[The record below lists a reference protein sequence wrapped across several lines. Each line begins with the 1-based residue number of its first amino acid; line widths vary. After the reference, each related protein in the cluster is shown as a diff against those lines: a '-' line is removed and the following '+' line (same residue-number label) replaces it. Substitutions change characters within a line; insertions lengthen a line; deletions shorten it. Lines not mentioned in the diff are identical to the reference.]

1 MKLFSFLLQES
12 KSTVIWATLA
22 SLVSGVTSAGLL
34 FLVTGVII
42 QDSFVN
48 TDYVWLLTAFCT
60 LTVVT
65 LLTGL
70 VSDILL
76 ARLAQ
81 STILKMRIRMSQ
93 KILSTPLRQIEDL
106 GTHKL
111 IVTLTSDVSMLSNT
125 IIIIPMIFVNLA
137 IVMSCMVYLAL
148 LTPTI
153 FGVVVLIIV
162 CVALGYQIPI
172 SRANKFFTEARET
185 EDVLFKHI
193 RSLTEGIKE
202 LKLHYQRRT
211 AFLSQHLENTAAS
224 LKKHALSGMNTYFI
238 ANRWARLP
246 TFILMGL
253 LIFLIPNV
261 TSIPNPTITASI
273 LVIIYLLTPLGV
285 MLSLFPTIGTA
296 NVALEKLE
304 KLQLS
309 LVDFEPRDEVN
320 TTSVLNSAW
329 KRLELTNVTHAY
341 YNEQEEDY
349 FALGPVDIAFKPGE
363 LVFIIGGNGS
373 GKTTLAKLI
382 VGLYDPVAGE
392 IRVDGQPVTEDNR
405 EEYRQLFSV
414 VFSDFY
420 LFEQLLGFDNETLD
434 AQAHDYLVRL
444 QIDHKVQ
451 IENGTLSTLALSQ
464 GQRKRL
470 ALLTAYL
477 EDRPIYLF
485 DEWAADQDPLFRDF
499 FYTHILSELK
509 ARGKGVIVIT
519 HDDKYLHIPDRIIKL
534 DYGQIQYDEQVDTMP
549 SLQAIQA
556 AGQSGSQVK

>member
-12 KSTVIWATLA
+12 RSTVIWATLA

-34 FLVTGVII
+34 FLVTGII
-42 QDSFVN
+42 IEDSFVN
-48 TDYVWLLTAFCT
+48 NDYVWLLTAFCI

-65 LLTGL
+65 LITGL

-81 STILKMRIRMSQ
+81 STILKMRVRMSQ
-93 KILSTPLRQIEDL
+93 KILSTPLRQIEEL
-106 GTHKL
+106 GAHKL
-111 IVTLTSDVSMLSNT
+111 IVTLTSDVSVLSNT

-137 IVMSCMVYLAL
+137 IVVSCMVYLAI

-162 CVALGYQIPI
+162 FIALGYQIPVK
-172 SRANKFFTEARET
+172 RANKFFTDARET

-193 RSLTEGIKE
+193 RALTEGIKE
-202 LKLHYQRRT
+202 LKLHYQRRKE
-211 AFLSQHLENTAAS
+211 FLSQHLAHTAEL
-224 LKKHALSGMNTYFI
+224 LKRHALSGMNTYFI

-273 LVIIYLLTPLGV
+273 LVIIYLLTPLSV
-285 MLSLFPTIGTA
+285 MLSLLPTVGTA

-309 LVDFEPRDEVN
+309 LVDFDPHEAIA
-320 TTSVLNSAW
+320 TTNVSHAAW
-329 KRLELTNVTHAY
+329 KRLAFTNITHTY
-341 YNEQEEDY
+341 YNEQEDDH
-349 FALGPVDIAFKPGE
+349 FVLGPVNLVFQPGE

-382 VGLYDPVAGE
+382 VGLYEPIEGE
-392 IRVDGQPVTEDNR
+392 IRVDNQLITDHNR
-405 EEYRQLFSV
+405 EEYQQLFSV
-414 VFSDFY
+414 VFGDFY
-420 LFEQLLGFDNETLD
+420 LFEQLLGFQNETLD
-434 AQAHDYLVRL
+434 ARAHNYLVQL

-451 IENGTLSTLALSQ
+451 IENGKLSTLALSQ

-477 EDRPIYLF
+477 EDRPFYVF
-485 DEWAADQDPLFRDF
+485 DEWAADQDPLFRDL
-499 FYTHILSELK
+499 FYTHILPELK
-509 ARGKGVIVIT
+509 TRGKGVIVIT
-519 HDDKYLHIPDRIIKL
+519 HDDKYLHVPDRIIKL
-534 DYGQIQYDEQVDTMP
+534 DYGQIQYDEQVETMTRP
-549 SLQAIQA
+549 QVVEVV
-556 AGQSGSQVK
+556 SQLEQ

>member
-1 MKLFSFLLQES
+1 MKLFSFLLRES
-12 KSTVIWATLA
+12 KSTVIWATSA
-22 SLVSGVTSAGLL
+22 SLVSGMTSAGLL
-34 FLVTGVII
+34 FLVTSIII

-48 TDYVWLLTAFCT
+48 ADYGWLLAAFCM

-81 STILKMRIRMSQ
+81 STVLKMRVRLSQ
-93 KILSTPLRQIEDL
+93 KILSAPLRQIEDM
-106 GTHKL
+106 GAHKL
-111 IVTLTSDVSMLSNT
+111 IVTLTSDVSVLSNT

-137 IVMSCMVYLAL
+137 IVLSCMIYLAI

-153 FGVVVLIIV
+153 FGLVVLIIV
-162 CVALGYQIPI
+162 FVALGYQIPI
-172 SRANKFFTEARET
+172 SRANKFFTDARET

-193 RSLTEGIKE
+193 RALTEGIKE
-202 LKLHYQRRT
+202 LKLHYQRRK
-211 AFLSQHLENTAAS
+211 AFLSQHLENTAA
-224 LKKHALSGMNTYFI
+224 LLRKHALSGMNTYFI

-261 TSIPNPTITASI
+261 TSIPNSTITASI
-273 LVIIYLLTPLGV
+273 LVMVYLLTPLGV
-285 MLSLFPTIGTA
+285 MLSLLPTIGTA

-309 LVDFEPRDEVN
+309 LVDFEPLDAL
-320 TTSVLNSAW
+320 TTTTVSKSAW
-329 KRLELTNVTHAY
+329 KRLELIDVTHTY

-349 FALGPVDIAFKPGE
+349 FALGPINLTFKPGE
-363 LVFIIGGNGS
+363 LVFIVGGNGS

-382 VGLYDPVAGE
+382 VGLYEPVTGE
-392 IRVDGQPVTEDNR
+392 IRVDSQSITDNNR
-405 EEYRQLFSV
+405 EGYRQLFSV

-420 LFEQLLGFDNETLD
+420 LFEQLLGLQNKALD
-434 AQAHDYLVRL
+434 VQAQNYLKQL

-451 IENGTLSTLALSQ
+451 IENGNLSTLALSQ

-477 EDRPIYLF
+477 EDRPVYVF
-485 DEWAADQDPLFRDF
+485 DEWAADQDPLFRDL
-499 FYTHILSELK
+499 FYTHILPELK
-509 ARGKGVIVIT
+509 DRGKSVLVIT
-519 HDDKYLHIPDRIIKL
+519 HDDKYLHIPDRIVKL
-534 DYGQIQYDEQVDTMP
+534 DYGKIQHDTY
-549 SLQAIQA
+549 AE
-556 AGQSGSQVK
+556 SGASTDVVEVSSS